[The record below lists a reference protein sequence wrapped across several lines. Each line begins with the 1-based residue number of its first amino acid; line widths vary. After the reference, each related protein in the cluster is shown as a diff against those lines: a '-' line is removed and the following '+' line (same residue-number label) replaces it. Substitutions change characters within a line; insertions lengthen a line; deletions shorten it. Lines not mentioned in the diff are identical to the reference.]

1 MITIEGE
8 TAIDE
13 AKVGEVGIE
22 KSVLAAGEPLVVL
35 AAGLC
40 EDARFTVHGMKG
52 NLLHCAQIPAG
63 AERVMVAVNDLAPG
77 VYIYSIRSATQK
89 FFGQFII
96 KQ

>member
-1 MITIEGE
+1 MITIEGA

-22 KSVLAAGEPLVVL
+22 KSVLVAGEPLVVL
-35 AAGLC
+35 ATGLC

-52 NLLHCAQIPAG
+52 ELLQSAQIPARE
-63 AERVMVAVNDLAPG
+63 ERVAVAVNDLAAG

-96 KQ
+96 K

>member
-8 TAIDE
+8 TSVNE

-22 KSVLAAGEPLVVL
+22 KTVIDVGEPLVVL
-35 AAGLC
+35 ATGLMD
-40 EDARFTVHGMKG
+40 DARFTVHGMKG
-52 NLLHCAQIPAG
+52 NLLHSASIPARG
-63 AERVMVAVNDLAPG
+63 ERVTVIVNDLTPG

-96 KQ
+96 K

>member
-1 MITIEGE
+1 MITIEGT

-13 AKVGEVGIE
+13 AKVSQVGIE
-22 KSVLAAGEPLVVL
+22 KSVLTAGEPLVVL

-40 EDARFTVHGMKG
+40 EDARLTVHGMKG
-52 NLLHCAQIPAG
+52 NLLHSELVPAD
-63 AERVMVAVNDLAPG
+63 AERVTVALNDLTPG

-96 KQ
+96 E